1 MEITPKK
8 IVTPVLLG
16 LFIWVAAFFII
27 GWTQISEDPAIQSL
41 YLPMVIM
48 FGVGTFIL
56 MIIFL
61 WWYLPYL
68 EIDLDQFW
76 VQESI
81 LFGIIVMLVQF
92 ILDIV
97 TFGLFLQDVDLII
110 YFFGLLQGDPQG
122 STVLIMYPL
131 IIVWT
136 VIAGFITI
144 KRRS

>member
-27 GWTQISEDPAIQSL
+27 GWTQISEDPSIQSL
-41 YLPMVIM
+41 SLPLVIM

-61 WWYLPYL
+61 WWYLQYL
-68 EIDLDQFW
+68 EIDLDRLW

-81 LFGIIVMLVQF
+81 LFGIIVMSVQF

-97 TFGLFLQDVDLII
+97 TFRLFLQDVDLII

-131 IIVWT
+131 IIFWT
-136 VIAGFITI
+136 YIAGFIVN
-144 KRRS
+144 RRKS